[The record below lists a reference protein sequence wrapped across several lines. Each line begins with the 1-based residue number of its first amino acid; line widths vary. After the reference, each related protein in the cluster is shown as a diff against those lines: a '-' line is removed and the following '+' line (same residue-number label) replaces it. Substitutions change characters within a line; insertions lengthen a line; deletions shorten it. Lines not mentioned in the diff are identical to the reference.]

1 MAAMRMHGL
10 QQRKQARSRRASAAG
25 AEDGQQLNDEAA
37 AEEVAKDDEYKLIYH
52 QTYKGAAL
60 ALVSHTS
67 PRLST
72 WLINLQRKH
81 MSEKPLHAQP
91 DRMRDI
97 VEKLLALFLSDP
109 LAEPVPTEI
118 PANPVA
124 TPGTRPR
131 FGIPGSTHSH
141 GSPFDLPSISRPGM
155 MRSVTDSHVYTGS
168 PVSKKR
174 VSTGESLTVP
184 T

>member
-1 MAAMRMHGL
+1 
-10 QQRKQARSRRASAAG
+10 
-25 AEDGQQLNDEAA
+25 
-37 AEEVAKDDEYKLIYH
+37 
-52 QTYKGAAL
+52 
-60 ALVSHTS
+60 
-67 PRLST
+67 
-72 WLINLQRKH
+72 

-109 LAEPVPTEI
+109 LAEPLPTEI

-124 TPGTRPR
+124 TPGSRPR
-131 FGIPGSTHSH
+131 FGLPGSTHSH
-141 GSPFDLPSISRPGM
+141 ASPFDLPSISRPGM

-168 PVSKKR
+168 PVSKRR
-174 VSTGESLTVP
+174 VTTSEALTVP